1 MSKYTVR
8 RLSPSEYKLWDEFVR
23 QSPQGSVFTL
33 SDWLE
38 ASGRKVAIFGCFRGS
53 ELVAGLPLT
62 YHVSPPGIRIAL
74 HPPLTPYLGILFKN
88 NTGKYVTRI
97 STEKEISSA
106 IASALRRE
114 FAVVNFNFH
123 PSVVDLQPFI
133 WEGFSSSVRYTYILN
148 LDDIERVWAEMDESR
163 RRNIRRAEKDGIYV
177 EDGVGFE
184 EMFSLVEKTFQR
196 QRIKAQFRTAAF
208 RYNSVLERKGWCRS
222 FIAKNKDCMPI
233 AGVYIIWD
241 WNRSYY
247 LLGGYDP
254 QHSHHGAVALAMWR
268 AIKFTKEELGLR
280 EFDFEGSMIPQVELF
295 FRKFGG
301 RLVPYYSV
309 NFMPLILKVALWVK
323 EELIKGKLIRRLR

>member
-1 MSKYTVR
+1 MSKYIVR
-8 RLSPSEYKLWDEFVR
+8 RLTPSEYKLWDEFVR
-23 QSPQGSVFTL
+23 QSPQGSVFAL

-38 ASGRKVAIFGCFRGS
+38 ASGKKVAIFGCFRGS

-62 YHVSPPGIRIAL
+62 YHVLALGIRIAL

-88 NTGKYVTRI
+88 NTGKYVTKI
-97 STEKEISSA
+97 STEKEISRA
-106 IASALRRE
+106 IASALRKE
-114 FAVVNFNFH
+114 FAVVHFNFH

-133 WEGFSSSVRYTYILN
+133 WEGFSSSVRYTYIINLN
-148 LDDIERVWAEMDESR
+148 DIDRVWSEMDPT
-163 RRNIRRAEKDGIYV
+163 RRNDIRRAEKDGIYV
-177 EDGVGFE
+177 EDGVEFE

-196 QRIKAQFRTAAF
+196 QKMKIQFRTAAF
-208 RYNSVLERKGWCRS
+208 RYNSFLEKKDWCRS
-222 FIAKNKDCMPI
+222 FIAKNKDGIPI
-233 AGVYIIWD
+233 AGVYIVWD

-254 QHSHHGAVALAMWR
+254 QYSHHGAVALAMWK

-280 EFDFEGSMIPQVELF
+280 EFDFEGSMIPQIELF

-309 NFMPLILKVALWVK
+309 KFMPLIFRIALW
-323 EELIKGKLIRRLR
+323 IRNKLKRKF